1 MAIRPQ
7 PAARTSIMVYGDTIP
22 MADAVTLHM
31 ANKAGRPMT
40 RTEMVNELIHREY
53 AKLATAQL
61 TKEQT
66 Q

>member
-1 MAIRPQ
+1 
-7 PAARTSIMVYGDTIP
+7 MVYGDTIP

-40 RTEMVNELIHREY
+40 RTEMVNALIHREY
-53 AKLATAQL
+53 AKLATPQL
-61 TKEQT
+61 TKETT